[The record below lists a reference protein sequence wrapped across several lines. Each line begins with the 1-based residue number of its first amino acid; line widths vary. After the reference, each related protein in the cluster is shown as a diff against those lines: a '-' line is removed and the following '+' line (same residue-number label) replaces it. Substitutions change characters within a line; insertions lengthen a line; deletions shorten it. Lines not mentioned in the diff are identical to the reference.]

1 MRKKGGNAILY
12 LVVIISLLGSTL
24 ILGQEDYTRDE
35 YLLLQRFKIANSI
48 FEKGKSDFFEGNY
61 KKAERELKKCL
72 EKMPEH
78 PDACFYLSRLSYR
91 QGNLDNSLD
100 YIEKAKENY
109 KYIIKLKLNREQLY
123 MMRLQDRKREV
134 QETLANLKERL
145 PRTTDRREQS
155 QIQAEIGRLT
165 GLLSDLDS
173 RLSRPMPTVQKEEEI
188 PEDYFY
194 FHGNI
199 FFKIKRYQEAS
210 DQYQKTIEIDPQ
222 HGNAYNN
229 LANLYYVTGEN
240 QKALDYLNL
249 AGANGVKINPELK
262 KAVLEA
268 LKKISIDTKYWIDSN
283 KLDFMDGI

>member
-1 MRKKGGNAILY
+1 MREKKGNISLS
-12 LVVIISLLGSTL
+12 LVVIIIVVGSTL

-48 FEKGKSDFFEGNY
+48 FEKGKSYFFEGNY
-61 KKAERELKKCL
+61 KKAEKELKKCL

-78 PDACFYLSRLSYR
+78 PDAYFFLSRLSYR

-123 MMRLQDRKREV
+123 MIRLQDRKREV
-134 QETLANLKERL
+134 QENLVNLKERL
-145 PRTTDRREQS
+145 PRTTDRREQL

-188 PEDYFY
+188 PADYFY

-210 DQYQKTIEIDPQ
+210 DQYQKTIKMDPQ

-229 LANLYYVTGEN
+229 LANLYYMAGEN
-240 QKALDYLNL
+240 QKALDCLNL
-249 AGANGVKINPELK
+249 AEANEVKINPELK
-262 KAVLEA
+262 KAVLES
-268 LKKISIDTKYWIDSN
+268 LKKISIDTKYWIDSK
-283 KLDFMDGI
+283 KLDYIDGT